1 MPIHQDYDWLVWLDI
16 DTLIMN
22 FTYTLE
28 DRFQLFDGES
38 GSFQAFV
45 AGRAVAPWH
54 KLPSAAACAAPVMLA
69 HVARSST
76 ATRFPSRA
84 YLQYVI
90 QASAWQ
96 ETGTV

>member
-22 FTYTLE
+22 ITYTLE
-28 DRFQLFDGES
+28 DRFQLSDGEN

-45 AGRAVAPWH
+45 AGRAIAPGL

-69 HVARSST
+69 HVARGCT
-76 ATRFPSRA
+76 AKCFPTQTHW
-84 YLQYVI
+84 QYMI
-90 QASAWQ
+90 QASARQ
-96 ETGTV
+96 ETGMG